1 MNRDKGLKLS
11 NSESSLIPVER
22 RNRIHEIIRNQGIVR
37 VAQLS
42 KLLDVTEITI
52 RRDLELLEKQNILER
67 THGGAIHSHHM
78 RREPLYSDKHALH
91 QDEKRAIGA
100 AAAALVKDGDTLLVN
115 SGSTTLQI
123 FRHLSGRNN
132 LRVITSSAGAFL
144 ETQGLDLELILT
156 GGIYREP
163 SHSLVGPLTTLSLQ
177 QVNGRK
183 CFIGVDGISR
193 KYGLTNPLMLGAETA
208 RTVVEQTHGQVI
220 VVADHS
226 KLGVVA
232 NYMIAPIEKIDI
244 LVTDSG
250 FNESYRKELEELG
263 IEIVVASG

>member
-1 MNRDKGLKLS
+1 
-11 NSESSLIPVER
+11 
-22 RNRIHEIIRNQGIVR
+22 
-37 VAQLS
+37 
-42 KLLDVTEITI
+42 
-52 RRDLELLEKQNILER
+52 
-67 THGGAIHSHHM
+67 
-78 RREPLYSDKHALH
+78 
-91 QDEKRAIGA
+91 
-100 AAAALVKDGDTLLVN
+100 
-115 SGSTTLQI
+115 
-123 FRHLSGRNN
+123 
-132 LRVITSSAGAFL
+132 
-144 ETQGLDLELILT
+144 
-156 GGIYREP
+156 
-163 SHSLVGPLTTLSLQ
+163 LQ
-177 QVNGRK
+177 QVNGSK

>member
-1 MNRDKGLKLS
+1 MTG
-11 NSESSLIPVER
+11 V
-22 RNRIHEIIRNQGIVR
+22 Q
-37 VAQLS
+37 
-42 KLLDVTEITI
+42 TC
-52 RRDLELLEKQNILER
+52 
-67 THGGAIHSHHM
+67 
-78 RREPLYSDKHALH
+78 ALP
-91 QDEKRAIGA
+91 I
-100 AAAALVKDGDTLLVN
+100 
-115 SGSTTLQI
+115 S
-123 FRHLSGRNN
+123 
-132 LRVITSSAGAFL
+132 GAFL
-144 ETQGLDLELILT
+144 EPQGLDLELILT

-177 QVNGRK
+177 QVNGSK